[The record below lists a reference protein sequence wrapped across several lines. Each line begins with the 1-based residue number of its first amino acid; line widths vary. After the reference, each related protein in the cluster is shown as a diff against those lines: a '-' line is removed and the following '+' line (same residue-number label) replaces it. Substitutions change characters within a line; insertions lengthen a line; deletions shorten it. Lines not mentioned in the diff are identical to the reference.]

1 MFLKN
6 IFTNF
11 WSNIIVLIIFVVF
24 MIKVFLEQNTFK
36 KSIKIKFNDFFVM
49 LCMGVAFVAGVAV
62 ISFAIL
68 PLEKMV
74 NSVLII
80 LLKILLYLILAYTL
94 NKLWKFIRVQE
105 DK

>member
-11 WSNIIVLIIFVVF
+11 WSNIIVLIIFAIF
-24 MIKVFLEQNTFK
+24 MIKVLLEQNTFK
-36 KSIKIKFNDFFVM
+36 KTIKIKFNDIFVI
-49 LCMGVAFVAGVAV
+49 LCMGIAFVAGVV
-62 ISFAIL
+62 LISFAIF

-80 LLKILLYLILAYTL
+80 LLKILSYLILAYTL
-94 NKLWKFIRVQE
+94 NKLWKFISVQRG
-105 DK
+105 K

>member
-49 LCMGVAFVAGVAV
+49 LCMGIAFVAGVAV

-68 PLEKMV
+68 PLEKNGKFSFNYFAQNFIV
-74 NSVLII
+74 SNFGI
-80 LLKILLYLILAYTL
+80 YT
-94 NKLWKFIRVQE
+94 
-105 DK
+105 

>member
-49 LCMGVAFVAGVAV
+49 LCMGIVFVAGVAV
-62 ISFAIL
+62 ISFVIL

-105 DK
+105 NK